1 MVASPVLSPAE
12 MTCPIPLNQHP
23 QVLMAHGGG
32 GRLQQQ
38 LIEKLF
44 VAGFGGD
51 RSLPLQ
57 DAARLQLPSQRIA
70 FTTDS
75 YVVQPLFFPGG
86 DIGSLAVHG
95 TVNDLAMVGARPLY
109 LSAGFILEEGLAM
122 ETLWRVVQ
130 SMQRAAEAAQVQI
143 VTGDTKVV
151 DRGKGDGIFIN
162 TAGVGVIETEQ
173 IIGPQS
179 ITVGDA
185 ILISRDLGCHGIAI
199 MAQREGLAFESPIES
214 DSAPLSAVVQALLD
228 AKLPLHCMRDIT
240 RGGLASILNEIATAV
255 TLDMELEAA
264 RLPIQEAVQGACE
277 LLGLDPLY
285 IANEGCFVLFLPAP
299 FQQEALGILQR
310 FNPTAA
316 VIGRVLSGERAQVM
330 LTNQMGTSRQVD
342 WLIDQQLPR
351 IC

>member
-1 MVASPVLSPAE
+1 
-12 MTCPIPLNQHP
+12 MTCPIPLHDYP

-32 GRLQQQ
+32 GQLQQQ
-38 LIEKLF
+38 LIEALF
-44 VAGFGGD
+44 VTGLGGD

-57 DAARLQLPSQRIA
+57 DAAMLQLPSQRLA

-130 SMQRAAEAAQVQI
+130 SMQRAAEAAQVRI

-162 TAGVGVIETEQ
+162 TAGVGVLETEQ

-179 ITVGDA
+179 IAAGDVV
-185 ILISRDLGCHGIAI
+185 LISRDIGCHGVAV
-199 MAQREGLAFESPIES
+199 MAQREGLAFDSPIES
-214 DSAPLSAVVQALLD
+214 DSAPLNGVVQALL
-228 AKLPLHCMRDIT
+228 AAPLPLHCMRDVT
-240 RGGLASILNEIATAV
+240 RGGLASILNEIVAT
-255 TLDMELEAA
+255 TRLEIELEAA
-264 RLPIQEAVQGACE
+264 NLPIQEAVRGACE

-285 IANEGCFVLFLPAP
+285 IANEGCFVLFVPARH
-299 FQQEALGILQR
+299 QQEALRILQH
-310 FNPTAA
+310 FHPAAA
-316 VIGRVLSGERAQVM
+316 VIGRVEKAHKGFASLVK
-330 LTNQMGTSRQVD
+330 LTNEIGTTRRLD
-342 WLIDQQLPR
+342 WLTGQQLPR

>member
-1 MVASPVLSPAE
+1 
-12 MTCPIPLNQHP
+12 
-23 QVLMAHGGG
+23 MAHGGG

-44 VAGFGGD
+44 LAAFGGD
-51 RSLPLQ
+51 RALPPQ
-57 DAARLQLPSQRIA
+57 DAATLQLPSQRLA

-95 TVNDLAMVGARPLY
+95 TVNDLSMVGARPLY
-109 LSAGFILEEGLAM
+109 LSAGFILEEGLPM

-130 SMQRAAEAAQVQI
+130 SMRQAATEAQVRI

-173 IIGPQS
+173 QIGPQS
-179 ITVGDA
+179 IEARDA
-185 ILISRDLGCHGIAI
+185 VLVSRDLGCHGVAV
-199 MAQREGLAFESPIES
+199 MAQREGLAFDSPIES
-214 DSAPLSAVVQALLD
+214 DSAPLNGVVQALL
-228 AKLPLHCMRDIT
+228 AAGLTLHCIRDVT
-240 RGGLASILNEIATAV
+240 RGGLASILNEIVATTPFEIAL
-255 TLDMELEAA
+255 TQAQ
-264 RLPIQEAVQGACE
+264 LPIQEAVQGACE

-285 IANEGCFVLFLPAP
+285 IASEGCFVLFVPEA
-299 FQQEALGILQR
+299 QQQKALQVLRR
-310 FNPTAA
+310 FHPSASI
-316 VIGRVLSGERAQVM
+316 IGRVEIANRGQVK
-330 LTNQMGTSRQVD
+330 LTNDIGTSRMLD
-342 WLIDQQLPR
+342 WLTGQQLPR